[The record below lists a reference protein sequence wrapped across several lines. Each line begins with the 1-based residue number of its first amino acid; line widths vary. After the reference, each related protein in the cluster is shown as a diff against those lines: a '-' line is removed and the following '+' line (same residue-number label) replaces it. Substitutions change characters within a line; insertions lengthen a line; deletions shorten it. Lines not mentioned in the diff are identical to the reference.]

1 VRLLCSVLLLLA
13 LAAPVL
19 APGQQPSPSASPSKA
34 QANPPQANPA
44 DDKQPKRLILKDG
57 SYQQT
62 IRWERKG
69 NRIRYLSAE
78 RYEWEEIPESLIDW
92 PATEKYQR
100 DGPST
105 DSPEAKA
112 ADAEEE
118 ADRQAEEANEP
129 EVAPGL
135 RLPNSGGV
143 YLFDQFNGRPE
154 LVELSQN
161 GGQVNNNRGKNIL
174 RAAINPLAKAKQTID
189 LKGMHA
195 SVQSHLTSP
204 VIYLNVDPDPDS
216 GSKATPRNFRIVRC
230 QPGKDTRTVETI
242 EVAMWGKVTQ
252 KRDAIQT
259 QSEPLNPVW
268 VKLTAAAPLTPGEYA
283 IVEVLGQDINMYV
296 WDFGVN
302 PSAPDNPS
310 AWKPGATAPKQPAA
324 ASPALTPR
332 KKDNNP

>member
-1 VRLLCSVLLLLA
+1 MRLFCSVLLLLA

-19 APGQQPSPSASPSKA
+19 VPGQQAPASASKPSSAAGSKSA
-34 QANPPQANPA
+34 PVDNN
-44 DDKQPKRLILKDG
+44 QPKRLILKDG
-57 SYQQT
+57 SYQET

-69 NRIRYLSAE
+69 DRIRYLSAE
-78 RYEWEEIPESLIDW
+78 RYEWEEIPSSLVDW
-92 PATEKYQR
+92 PATEKYQLE
-100 DGPST
+100 GPPPNS
-105 DSPEAKA
+105 SEAKT

-118 ADRQAEEANEP
+118 ADRLAEEAKAP

-143 YLFDQFNGRPE
+143 YLFDQFHGRAE
-154 LVELSQN
+154 LVELNQN
-161 GGQVNNNRGKNIL
+161 GSEVNNNRGKNIL
-174 RAAINPLAKAKQTID
+174 RAAINPLSKAKQTID
-189 LKGMHA
+189 LKGPHA
-195 SVQSHLTSP
+195 TVQSHLASP

-216 GSKATPRNFRIVRC
+216 GAKATPRDFRIVRC

-259 QSEPLNPVW
+259 QSEPLNPAW
-268 VKLTAAAPLTPGEYA
+268 VKLTAAAPLPPGEYA
-283 IVEVLGQDINMYV
+283 IVEVLGEDINMYV

-310 AWKPGATAPKQPAA
+310 AWKPDPNAPKQPNS
-324 ASPALTPR
+324 ASPALTNR
-332 KKDNNP
+332 KKNDNNL